1 MNMNT
6 MSSSSNSDDD
16 NGNYNRP
23 EDEEACE
30 DAWDVETS
38 EEKEG
43 SEEDGEMEDRHFM
56 NSESQS
62 QSVFHGAAIR

>member
-1 MNMNT
+1 MYST
-6 MSSSSNSDDD
+6 YRKKLIFDWFKLLVYSLPD
-16 NGNYNRP
+16 
-23 EDEEACE
+23 DEEACE
-30 DAWDVETS
+30 DDVETS

-56 NSESQS
+56 DSESQS